1 MLTSHIVASDLAHF
15 SKLNLNNHIYL
26 TIYLTSFKRMLS
38 NTGDLHWVYNHFI
51 DTFCNKPLSGG

>member
-38 NTGDLHWVYNHFI
+38 NTGDLH
-51 DTFCNKPLSGG
+51 